1 MGFEFFFENPFIFVI
16 LVAVLSS
23 LFKKKK
29 GDTESKKTSNR
40 PKGNKQAQSNNPFDE
55 VKEIFK
61 EVTRSFSEGT
71 ITSERKIEHPVVQ
84 QKAEELRQQMV
95 KAEPLKSAEPQSLP
109 IQEELRSKEMKLN
122 QEKLVEAI
130 IWSEILGP
138 PRAKK
143 PYMKSRYRN

>member
-1 MGFEFFFENPFIFVI
+1 MGFEFFFENPFLFIVLI
-16 LVAVLSS
+16 AVLSS
-23 LFKKKK
+23 LLKKRK
-29 GDTESKKTSNR
+29 GNTDNKKTPYPS
-40 PKGNKQAQSNNPFDE
+40 KGNKQTKPVSPFDE

-71 ITSERKIEHPVVQ
+71 ITPDRKIEHPVVQ
-84 QKAEELRQQMV
+84 QKAEELHQQM
-95 KAEPLKSAEPQSLP
+95 ATGQPLKSIGPRSLP
-109 IQEELRSKEMKLN
+109 IEEKPRSKEMGLD
-122 QEKLVEAI
+122 QEKLVDAV